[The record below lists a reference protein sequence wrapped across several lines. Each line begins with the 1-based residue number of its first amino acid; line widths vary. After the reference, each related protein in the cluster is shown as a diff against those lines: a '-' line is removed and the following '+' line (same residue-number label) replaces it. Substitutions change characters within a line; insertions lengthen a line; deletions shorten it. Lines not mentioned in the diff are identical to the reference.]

1 MRIIGI
7 CILLLFINSCSNV
20 KVNPCLN
27 DAIVFE
33 SIKETKDRTICFNSV
48 DSYDLDYKNKKNIV
62 IHGHLTFPKAKQDL
76 YTAVILSHGSGGIR
90 KFHREYVDMLNEHGY
105 VVFQIDHYTNRGI
118 KYDKTF
124 SKASGVTFMNDAYK
138 ALNLVRTH
146 PKINKIGYIGWS
158 KGGVGPILSHFKYV
172 TDFINHGKI
181 NFDASIAIYPYCG
194 FTFPKDSITT
204 IPLLILTGSDDKLT
218 PEKACKNLHEKFN
231 KDNKITHISLEGA
244 THGWDNFFLYFG
256 FFLKKLPSL
265 DIINNDCTVTISNNG
280 AIMTLNKKIIS
291 DPTLHEELLHDCSS
305 RGVELKYN
313 SEAAHK
319 TKILILDY
327 LEKYL

>member
-1 MRIIGI
+1 
-7 CILLLFINSCSNV
+7 
-20 KVNPCLN
+20 
-27 DAIVFE
+27 
-33 SIKETKDRTICFNSV
+33 
-48 DSYDLDYKNKKNIV
+48 
-62 IHGHLTFPKAKQDL
+62 
-76 YTAVILSHGSGGIR
+76 
-90 KFHREYVDMLNEHGY
+90 MLNEHGY
-105 VVFQIDHYTNRGI
+105 VVFQIEHYTNRGI

-124 SKASGVTFMNDAYK
+124 SKMSGVTFMNDAYK
-138 ALNLVRTH
+138 ALNLVKTH

-158 KGGVGPILSHFKYV
+158 QGGVGPILSHFKYV
-172 TDFINHGKI
+172 TDFINDGKI
-181 NFDASIAIYPYCG
+181 NFDASIAIYPFCG

-244 THGWDNFFLYFG
+244 THGWDNLFLYFG

-265 DIINNDCTVTISNNG
+265 DIINNDCTVTISNKG

-291 DPTLHEELLHDCSS
+291 NPALHEELLYDCSS
-305 RGVELKYN
+305 KGVELKYN
-313 SEAAHK
+313 PEAAHK
-319 TKILILDY
+319 TKILILDH

>member
-7 CILLLFINSCSNV
+7 CILLLFINSCSKV
-20 KVNPCLN
+20 KVNPCIN
-27 DAIVFE
+27 DAVIFE

-48 DSYDLDYKNKKNIV
+48 DSYDLDYENKKNIV

-305 RGVELKYN
+305 KGVELKYN
-313 SEAAHK
+313 SEAANK